1 MGIGT
6 REFSGNAGGVA
17 IGYSSSETDEPP
29 NISILSCEFR
39 NNIASAAPQFK
50 YPVLLEVLT
59 THIYNQRGGGMA
71 FYFGASNYSGTITI
85 QDTAIVNN
93 TALDSGGGI
102 YMYLGG
108 TGSFQNITIDNT
120 NFTGNEALDGG
131 GLEITH
137 FNSMSYKQP
146 NQVTLVD
153 CSFSGNRGKFG
164 GGYKNIQLHPTSNL
178 NNLLVRDTLFVGN
191 TAQGGAGIY
200 LQSLETIDKVALFDR
215 ITLESW

>member
-39 NNIASAAPQFK
+39 NNIASAVPQFN
-50 YPVLLEVLT
+50 YSVLEVLT

-93 TALDSGGGI
+93 MASDSGGGI

-108 TGSFQNITIDNT
+108 TCSFQNITIYNT
-120 NFTGNEALDGG
+120 RFIGNGAVKDGG

-137 FNSMSYKQP
+137 SNSMSYKQP
-146 NQVTLVD
+146 NQVTLVN
-153 CSFSGNRGKFG
+153 CSFSGNHGEFG
-164 GGYKNIQLHPTSNL
+164 GGYKNIQLHPRSNF
-178 NNLLVRDTLFVGN
+178 NNLLVRDTLFEEN

-200 LQSLETIDKVALFDR
+200 LQSFEMIDKVVLPNR